1 MIRQQ
6 TRLRMPVDI
15 WLFAVTLAL
24 VVIGLWMVFDSSYPK
39 ALDNPRMGY
48 DAFYFVKQQARGA
61 IVGLAGLFT
70 MMRYGY
76 WNLKRNA
83 VLWMIGGAGL
93 LCAVYLPHVGVHENN
108 AARWL
113 KFGPIVF
120 QASEVAKLALVIY
133 AASFLSRAHCNVR
146 SLGEQGLAPLLLVGG
161 IYILLIEREPDL
173 GTAAVLFLAF
183 MTQLFLAGARKRH
196 IGLLLGVSGLAAII
210 MVMGFG
216 HRRDRIAVYLHPE
229 KYLSGPGYQPYH
241 SIQGVGSGGLTGFGL
256 GQGREKYFLPQGN
269 SDFIF
274 VTYAEELGLV
284 GSYILLG
291 LQCMVSWR
299 GFRIAQQTKDPFGSL
314 LAAGIAALV
323 SWQALVNLG
332 TATGSIPAT
341 GVTLPFISNG
351 STSLV
356 LLLASVGILLNI
368 AQHPMP
374 PAQTPPTKK
383 TYNHN

>member
-6 TRLRMPVDI
+6 TRLRMPVDVP
-15 WLFAVTLAL
+15 LFVVTLAL

-39 ALDNPRMGY
+39 ALDNPRMGF
-48 DAFYFVKQQARGA
+48 DAYYFIKRQAMGA
-61 IVGLAGLFT
+61 CVGVFALFCFMQAGH
-70 MMRYGY
+70 
-76 WNLKRNA
+76 WNLKKHA
-83 VLWMIGGAGL
+83 VGLMFAGILL
-93 LCAVYLPHVGVHENN
+93 LCAVYIPHLGVHENN

-113 KFGPIVF
+113 KFGPIKF
-120 QASEVAKLALVIY
+120 QPSEIAKLLLMIY
-133 AASFLSRAHCNVR
+133 AASFLSRPNCNLR
-146 SLGEQGLAPLLLVGG
+146 CLSEKGLGPLLLVAGV
-161 IYILLIEREPDL
+161 YLLLIEREPDL

-196 IGLLLGVSGLAAII
+196 IALILGICGMAVLL
-210 MVMGFG
+210 MGFG
-216 HRRDRIAVYLHPE
+216 FSHRGGRITTFLHPQQDI
-229 KYLSGPGYQPYH
+229 KGIGYQLFH
-241 SIQGVGSGGLTGFGL
+241 SRLAIGSGELTGVGL

-274 VTYAEELGLV
+274 ATYAEELGLA
-284 GSYILLG
+284 GSLVMLT
-291 LQCMVSWR
+291 LQCAVSWR

-314 LAAGIAALV
+314 LASGIASLV
-323 SWQALVNLG
+323 SWQALVNIG

-368 AQHPMP
+368 AQHPLP
-374 PAQTPPTKK
+374 PAQTANRKK
-383 TYNHN
+383 N

>member
-61 IVGLAGLFT
+61 IVGLACLFT

-83 VLWMIGGAGL
+83 VLWMVGGIVL
-93 LCAVYLPHVGVHENN
+93 LCAVYLPRVGVHENN

-120 QASEVAKLALVIY
+120 QASEVAKLALIIY
-133 AASFLSRAHCNVR
+133 AASFLSRPHCSVR
-146 SLGEQGLAPLLLVGG
+146 SLGEQGLAPLLSVGVL
-161 IYILLIEREPDL
+161 YVLLIEREPDL
-173 GTAAVLFLAF
+173 GTAVVLFLAF
-183 MTQLFLAGARKRH
+183 VTQLFLAGARKRH
-196 IGLLLGVSGLAAII
+196 IALILVFSGLAA
-210 MVMGFG
+210 MVMVVGFG
-216 HRRDRIAVYLHPE
+216 HRQNRMATYLHPE
-229 KYLSGPGYQPYH
+229 KDLRGPGYQVYH
-241 SIQGVGSGGLTGFGL
+241 SMQGVGSGGLTGVGL

-284 GSYILLG
+284 GSCLMLG

-299 GFRIAQQTKDPFGSL
+299 GFCIAKQTKDPFGSL

-368 AQHPMP
+368 AQHPTP
-374 PAQTPPTKK
+374 PAQTLPKRK
-383 TYNHN
+383 TH